1 MTNLNTPFMIG
12 NVKIPNRT
20 VLAPMAGVTNSA
32 FRTIAKEMGAG
43 LVVMEMISEKGL
55 LYNNEKTLHMLHIEE
70 NEAPMSIQL
79 FGGDADGLS
88 RAAEFI
94 QKNTKANIVDINMG
108 CPVNKVIKNEAGAKW
123 LKDPDKIYHIIKQ
136 VTSVLDIPLTVK
148 MRTGWAD
155 PSLAIENALAAE
167 SAGVAALAMHGRT
180 REQMYT
186 GTVDLDTL
194 SKVAKALTKIPFI
207 ANGDI
212 RTVQDAR
219 QRIEEVGADAV
230 MVGRTAMGNPYIFE
244 QINHYLE
251 TGEILPDLSFE
262 DKLKIA
268 FEHLTRLVNLKGE
281 SIAVR
286 EFRGLAPHYLRG
298 TAGAAKIRGT
308 VARAET
314 VAEVEALF
322 NQARENY
329 KK

>member
-1 MTNLNTPFMIG
+1 MANLNTPFMIG
-12 NVKIPNRT
+12 NVEIPNRT

-70 NEAPMSIQL
+70 NEDPMSIQL

-94 QKNTKANIVDINMG
+94 QKNTKTDMVDINMG

-123 LKDPDKIYHIIKQ
+123 LKDPDKIYHIIQQ
-136 VTSVLDIPLTVK
+136 VSSVLDIPLTVK
-148 MRTGWAD
+148 MRTGWASPD
-155 PSLAIENALAAE
+155 LAVENALAAE

-186 GTVDLDTL
+186 GTVDLETL
-194 SKVAKALTKIPFI
+194 SKVAQALTKIPFI

-230 MVGRTAMGNPYIFE
+230 MIGRTAMGNPYIFE
-244 QINHYLE
+244 QVNHYLE
-251 TGEILPDLSFE
+251 TGEVLPDLSFD
-262 DKLKIA
+262 DKLTIA
-268 FEHLTRLVNLKGE
+268 FEHLTRLVKLKGE

-298 TAGAAKIRGT
+298 TAGAAKIRGA
-308 VARAET
+308 VARAES
-314 VAEVEALF
+314 VEEVETLF
-322 NQARENY
+322 HQAREAY